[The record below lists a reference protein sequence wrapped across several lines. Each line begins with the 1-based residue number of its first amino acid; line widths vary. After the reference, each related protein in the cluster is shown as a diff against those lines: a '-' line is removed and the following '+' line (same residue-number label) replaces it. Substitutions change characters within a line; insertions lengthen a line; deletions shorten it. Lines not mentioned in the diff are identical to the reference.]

1 MRSFPAAPFICRS
14 TPRGLAGGVPGNFR
28 LTKGLWYNHAACL
41 WCRFRENSVFSDLDE
56 SMKPQPLRSEAWLN
70 DPANPG
76 MTAIYVERFLNYGLT
91 TGELQSGRPV
101 IGIAQS
107 ANDLAPCNRAH
118 LQTVTRLR
126 DGIRDA
132 GGIPMVFPMHP
143 LQESVRRPT
152 ASLDRN
158 LAYLALVEVLHG
170 YPLDGVIFTTGCDKT
185 TPASLM
191 AAATT
196 DLPSLIFNCG
206 PMLNSFL
213 DGQHAGAGTII
224 WEARRRL
231 SAGEID
237 EHGFLELLAASA
249 PSAGHCNVMG
259 TALSMN
265 CLAEAMGMAL
275 PGTATIP
282 APYHARG
289 QAAYF
294 AGGRI
299 VQMVREDLRPSQVIT
314 RAALRNAIRVNTAIG
329 GSTNCPPHLIAIA
342 RHLGIPLGLDD
353 WQRDG
358 YPLPLLVNLQPAG
371 HHLGEDF
378 HRAGG
383 LPTVMRELLRHDLL
397 DGEPRTVTGKTV
409 RENVDSALPCDG
421 KVIYS
426 AQRPLKER
434 AGFLVLRGNLFDAA
448 LIKTSVI
455 SDEFRSRYLLR
466 PGQEGRFDCRAI
478 VFDGPEDYHDRI
490 NDPTLEIDENCLLV
504 IRGCGNLGFPGSAE
518 VVNMQPPDAMLKAG
532 IRELPT
538 LGDGRQSGTSASPSI
553 LNASPEAFAGGGL
566 ARLQTGDRVRIDLT
580 TCRVDAL
587 VPEDLWNARQ
597 PSGGEN
603 VPATATP
610 WQQIYRQHIGQLHTG
625 GCFDFAC
632 QFRGVCN
639 QVPRHNH

>member
-1 MRSFPAAPFICRS
+1 
-14 TPRGLAGGVPGNFR
+14 
-28 LTKGLWYNHAACL
+28 
-41 WCRFRENSVFSDLDE
+41 
-56 SMKPQPLRSEAWLN
+56 MKATPLRSDAWFN

-76 MTAIYVERFLNYGLT
+76 MTAIYVERYLNYGLT
-91 TGELQSGRPV
+91 PGELQSGRPM

-158 LAYLALVEVLHG
+158 LAYMALVEVLHG

-185 TPASLM
+185 TPAALM

-196 DLPSLIFNCG
+196 NLPSLVFNCG

-237 EHGFLELLAASA
+237 DRGFMELLAASA

-265 CLAEAMGMAL
+265 CLAEALGMAL

-282 APYHARG
+282 ATYHARG
-289 QAAYF
+289 QAAYA
-294 AGGRI
+294 AGQRI
-299 VQMVREDLRPSQVIT
+299 VQMVCEDVRPADVMT
-314 RAALRNAIRVNTAIG
+314 RSAFRNAIRVNTAIG

-342 RHLGIPLGLDD
+342 RHMGVDLDLND

-358 YPLPLLVNLQPAG
+358 YSLPLLVNLQPAG

-383 LPTVMRELLRHDLL
+383 LPTVMREMLAHGLL
-397 DGEPRTVTGKTV
+397 DGTPQTITGKTIA
-409 RENVDSALPCDG
+409 ENVASAPGCDG
-421 KVIYS
+421 DVIRS
-426 AQRPLKER
+426 VAAPLKQK
-434 AGFLVLRGNLFDAA
+434 AGFLVLTGNLFDAA

-455 SDEFRSRYLLR
+455 SDDFRARYLLR

-478 VFDGPEDYHDRI
+478 VFEGPEDYHDRI
-490 NDPTLEIDENCLLV
+490 NDPNLGIDEDSLLV
-504 IRGCGNLGFPGSAE
+504 IRGCGTLGFPGSAE

-532 IRELPT
+532 VRELPT

-553 LNASPEAFAGGGL
+553 LNAAPESLAGGGL
-566 ARLQTGDRVRIDLT
+566 ARLQTGDWVRIDLNSG
-580 TCRVDAL
+580 RVDAL
-587 VPEDLWNARQ
+587 VPDEQWFARQ
-597 PSGGEN
+597 PVGSDFI
-603 VPATATP
+603 PATATP
-610 WQQIYRQHIGQLHTG
+610 WQQVYRQFVGQLHSG
-625 GCFDFAC
+625 GCLDFAC
-632 QFRGVCN
+632 QFRNVCH